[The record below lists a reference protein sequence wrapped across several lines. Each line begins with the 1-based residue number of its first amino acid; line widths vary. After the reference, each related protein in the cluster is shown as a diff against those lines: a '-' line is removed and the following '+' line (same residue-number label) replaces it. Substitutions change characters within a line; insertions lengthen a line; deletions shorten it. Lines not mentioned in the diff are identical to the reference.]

1 MVQISNWKIIFV
13 FIICGFGVLLAAP
26 NAFSPDKL
34 AQVPSWLP
42 KKQMNLGLDLRGGAH
57 LLIEA
62 KVDEALK
69 EGLDNLQQGVR
80 SALRKSPNIGYRNLG
95 LIRNGVSVTILKEED
110 LTLAKKRLREIG
122 NQMALERDGNTFSL
136 KFTEEQLRDR
146 RANILEQAIT
156 ILNIRVNEL
165 GLTEPSI
172 QRQGVDRILVQAPGA
187 DPEKLKKI
195 IVGGIY
201 ISIFPD
207 GYIGI

>member
-1 MVQISNWKIIFV
+1 MVQISNWKIILV
-13 FIICGFGVLLAAP
+13 FIICGLGVLLAAP

-34 AQVPSWLP
+34 AQIPSWIP
-42 KKQMNLGLDLRGGAH
+42 KKQMSLGLDLRGGAH

-95 LIRNGVSVTILKEED
+95 LIRKGVSVSILKEKD
-110 LTLAKKRLREIG
+110 LALAKKRLREIG

-195 IVGGIY
+195 IGKRIL
-201 ISIFPD
+201 IL
-207 GYIGI
+207 